1 MKAIWKKKASA
12 YNVYSTEEGYTIS
25 CTDVVKNSWED
36 VGNLEQL
43 YLDLPT
49 MKGNSYTS
57 AHTGR
62 EDYKIG
68 EVISMPRQNGDD
80 NNQVSCSKG

>member
-1 MKAIWKKKASA
+1 
-12 YNVYSTEEGYTIS
+12 
-25 CTDVVKNSWED
+25 
-36 VGNLEQL
+36 
-43 YLDLPT
+43 